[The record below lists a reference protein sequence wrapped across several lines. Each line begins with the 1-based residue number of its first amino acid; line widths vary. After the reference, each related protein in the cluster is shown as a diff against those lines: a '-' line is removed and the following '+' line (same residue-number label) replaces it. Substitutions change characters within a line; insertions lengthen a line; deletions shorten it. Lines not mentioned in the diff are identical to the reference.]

1 MGSKQV
7 LDRMEFVLWGES
19 IRRVNVEQGANGQ
32 MVLVIDLHS
41 MDKQSA
47 LKVLRNSII
56 LFPGSFEIRAIHGY
70 NRGVV
75 LKNAIANELKHERIV
90 SRVSPS
96 WNPGETL
103 LQIA

>member
-41 MDKQSA
+41 MDM
-47 LKVLRNSII
+47 
-56 LFPGSFEIRAIHGY
+56 
-70 NRGVV
+70 
-75 LKNAIANELKHERIV
+75 
-90 SRVSPS
+90 
-96 WNPGETL
+96 
-103 LQIA
+103 